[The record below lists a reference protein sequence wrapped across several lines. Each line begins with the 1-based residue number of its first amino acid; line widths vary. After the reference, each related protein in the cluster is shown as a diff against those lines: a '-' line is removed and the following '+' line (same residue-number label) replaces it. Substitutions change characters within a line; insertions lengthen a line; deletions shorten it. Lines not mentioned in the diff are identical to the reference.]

1 MSLNACYPEHLT
13 PCQSWAARWLESYL
27 ACPGD
32 AWDTFESAHRTA
44 FIILRV
50 TRPHLDEEILIDSL
64 IEAQMMS

>member
-13 PCQSWAARWLESYL
+13 PCQAWAARWLESYL
-27 ACPGD
+27 ECPGE

-50 TRPHLDEEILIDSL
+50 TRPHIHEDVLIDSL
-64 IEAQMMS
+64 IEAQMVS